1 MKFREIDIEELE
13 SDKEAFTAWGW
24 VTLKVQRGEEIIGV
38 KVKITS
44 VPQETIDD
52 LRKRQPKPPSRTL
65 MLDPSM
71 PEAQALGVTTRQKAT
86 IPDYND
92 QVYLDT
98 LDAYNMTF
106 RREVVGRG
114 VASQLKLQDG
124 SLASTP
130 EQRYKALEEKGISGI
145 HFAEIAQQ
153 ILNLTTWTEDE
164 RTNFLTPVLGP
175 TTPR

>member
-1 MKFREIDIEELE
+1 
-13 SDKEAFTAWGW
+13 
-24 VTLKVQRGEEIIGV
+24 
-38 KVKITS
+38 
-44 VPQETIDD
+44 
-52 LRKRQPKPPSRTL
+52 
-65 MLDPSM
+65 
-71 PEAQALGVTTRQKAT
+71 
-86 IPDYND
+86 
-92 QVYLDT
+92 
-98 LDAYNMTF
+98 
-106 RREVVGRG
+106 VVGRG

-153 ILNLTTWTEDE
+153 ILNLTTWTDDE